1 MQNPQWGKSRQSRH
15 CDDFDEI
22 NGRHTTYYKRCVS
35 TCPICIRAAY
45 LLGPPLV
52 LSLRLPAQPAWN
64 WCHQWHIYTLSIY
77 IYTVVDSSLSISQPI
92 TTKNWHDSLLCCL
105 NLTKK
110 LSHLCWVL
118 YQKFAIDLFRFDKLL
133 VSKVLGIVKNSPI
146 LLKFYMKT
154 IGYITNIENMTNRC
168 IFFIFTNSK
177 VPQES

>member
-1 MQNPQWGKSRQSRH
+1 MLNIPWKYAYRARVLTHPLKYVVWRHLVTVTRLTTFTSLRVLHCMMSPRHWWCMTWCLQNPQWGKSRQSRH
-15 CDDFDEI
+15 TDDFDEI

-110 LSHLCWVL
+110 
-118 YQKFAIDLFRFDKLL
+118 K
-133 VSKVLGIVKNSPI
+133 
-146 LLKFYMKT
+146 
-154 IGYITNIENMTNRC
+154 
-168 IFFIFTNSK
+168 
-177 VPQES
+177 